1 MLAPA
6 STRREPVLISMF
18 PALPVPPT
26 LLVAR
31 PVFRG
36 LSDRVSRYYY
46 RVRSSDDQISAVAGT
61 KSRGRDEGSVGDTQ
75 LTGFDSDTACISAAK
90 KLW

>member
-6 STRREPVLISMF
+6 STRRERVLISMF

-31 PVFRG
+31 PVVRG
-36 LSDRVSRYYY
+36 LSDRSLATITESEALTIRFPLLPAPKVE
-46 RVRSSDDQISAVAGT
+46 AET
-61 KSRGRDEGSVGDTQ
+61 KAPSVT
-75 LTGFDSDTACISAAK
+75 LS
-90 KLW
+90 